1 MTQILAKIR
10 KRSGTAA
17 LWAIA
22 NPILADGEEGYESD
36 TKKYKVGNGV
46 DHYNDLSYEPWSL
59 ISKEDIASWHDKQDP
74 LSIANEETA
83 GIVVRASNDEALIGD
98 NEEKFV
104 TPKSAKNLIDSA
116 IALLILNAPG
126 ALDTLEELAIA
137 LGDDPNFATTV
148 SAALAERVKYSDI
161 VNNLGTAD
169 SSRVL
174 SALQGKLLK
183 DLIDAI
189 PAYNH
194 RKLYHSHL
202 TEVFGSAI
210 STEEIYAAIPI
221 IGGLVSNGDCI
232 DCTALFTIKSTS
244 SSGKSVFIRAY
255 QNNSLTGITNAN
267 IMSTIVSNNSSGN
280 AIPIKLKQDICAKT
294 IESPASTLEASYINS
309 AAGTQGV
316 MTTIANPNVDL
327 SQTWYILFTAR
338 KALTADEIIL
348 KSAQVFINK
357 A

>member
-10 KRSGTAA
+10 KRSGAAA
-17 LWAIA
+17 LWATA
-22 NPILADGEEGYESD
+22 NPILAYGEEGYESD

-74 LSIANEETA
+74 LSIATEDTA

-104 TPKSAKNLIDSA
+104 TPKAAKNLIDSA

-148 SAALAERVKYSDI
+148 SAALAERVRYSDI
-161 VNNLGTAD
+161 VNNLGTSD
-169 SSRVL
+169 PSRVL

-194 RKLYHSHL
+194 RKLFYSHVVDIL
-202 TEVFGSAI
+202 GS
-210 STEEIYAAIPI
+210 STTAEEIYLAIPI
-221 IGGLVSNGDCI
+221 PGNTVSNGETI
-232 DCTALFTIKSTS
+232 DCNALFTTKSTS
-244 SSGKSVFIRAY
+244 SSGKAFSIRAY
-255 QNNSLTGITNAN
+255 QNNSLVGIANAN
-267 IMSTIVSNNSSGN
+267 YMITFVSNNASGN
-280 AIPIKLKQDICAKT
+280 AIPIKLKQDICVKT
-294 IESPASTLEASYINS
+294 IESPPSTLEASYINS
-309 AAGTQGV
+309 AAGSQG
-316 MTTIANPNVDL
+316 TLTSIANPNIDL
-327 SQTWYILFTAR
+327 SQTWHLLITAR
-338 KALTADEIIL
+338 KALAADEIIL